1 MSPLTVRATPLN
13 LYVSVGQ
20 LGGGVGGILE
30 YTPSGTQTTF
40 VSGLQ
45 SPRGLAFDATGNFF
59 VATTNNGGNPNQEG
73 KVLKFAPSG
82 MRSIFGGTGPR
93 FLEALVTDS
102 TNNVFV
108 MGIGNSSPALPSDIF
123 KFTPGGTRS
132 VFGST
137 PGQSFGLAFNSAG
150 DLFAADVVDSTI
162 YEFMPDGTRSV
173 FAGPSAFASN
183 SGPIGLAFDSAG
195 NLFVSTGDTILQFTP
210 TGSEST
216 FASGLN
222 SPRGLAFDSTGDL
235 FVAETLVNGDILKFT
250 PTGTKSTFASGLN
263 TPEFLTFGPARAVP
277 DRGTTLGLLAISAVG
292 LFCVRRLVTA

>member
-1 MSPLTVRATPLN
+1 LLVPLFTSLLPFVLGERHHAIETDLTPN
-13 LYVSVGQ
+13 YQPKIAFWEIGHA
-20 LGGGVGGILE
+20 
-30 YTPSGTQTTF
+30 QTIK
-40 VSGLQ
+40 Q
-45 SPRGLAFDATGNFF
+45 TGY
-59 VATTNNGGNPNQEG
+59 
-73 KVLKFAPSG
+73 
-82 MRSIFGGTGPR
+82 
-93 FLEALVTDS
+93 S

-137 PGQSFGLAFNSAG
+137 PGQRFGLAFNSAG
-150 DLFAADVVDSTI
+150 DLFAADIVDSTI
-162 YEFMPDGTRSV
+162 YEFTPDGTRSV
-173 FAGPSAFASN
+173 FAGPSAFAPN

-195 NLFVSTGDTILQFTP
+195 NLFVSTGGVPLGKDTILEFTL

-222 SPRGLAFDSTGDL
+222 GPRGLAFDSTGDL
-235 FVAETLVNGDILKFT
+235 FVAEARVNGDILEFT
-250 PTGTKSTFASGLN
+250 PDGTESTFASGLN

-277 DRGTTLGLLAISAVG
+277 DSGTTLGLPAISAVG